1 MSNRTVAAIFA
12 VVLAA
17 LALFA
22 AHNWLGFGMAACA
35 LLVLGLVLGF
45 GRLRLALVLVFV
57 AYVVLLTG
65 MARLAGSSRL
75 ILGLPAATAL
85 LVYGIWPMPLLA
97 ALLYGVVFRSS
108 VLPDDKLRKFL
119 AEHGRRRPAE

>member
-1 MSNRTVAAIFA
+1 MSDRTVAAIFA
-12 VVLAA
+12 VALAA
-17 LALFA
+17 LVLFPLHA
-22 AHNWLGFGMAACA
+22 WLGFGIAACA

-45 GRLRLALVLVFV
+45 ARLHPALLLVFA
-57 AYVVLLTG
+57 AYVAL
-65 MARLAGSSRL
+65 LAGMVWLADSSRL

-97 ALLYGVVFRSS
+97 ALLYGLLFRSS
-108 VLPDDKLRKFL
+108 VLPDDKLEKFL